1 MKRIA
6 LAVAVLALMLTAAL
20 PVLATP
26 PDDNVCTA
34 LDSGKI
40 DTTGDPMT
48 VTITADPGYLITGF
62 CVKAG
67 SVIQGDGPVY
77 IAVDPPRKTVT
88 FDYKGGAKAI
98 SHFSWSQSPEEVTTT
113 TTTTTTVP
121 DTTTTTT
128 TEPTT
133 TTTTLPVT
141 TTTTVPVTTTT
152 LGTTTTTT
160 LPVTTTTAAV
170 TTTTAGDTTT
180 TAGETTTSMTELPM
194 TGGPGDWAGWAFAGF
209 ALLVAGAFAL
219 RGGKALS

>member
-6 LAVAVLALMLTAAL
+6 LAAAAIAVMLTAAL

-67 SVIQGDGPVY
+67 SVLQGDGPVY
-77 IAVDPPRKTVT
+77 IAVDPPQKTVT

-98 SHFSWSQSPEEVTTT
+98 SHFSWSQAPEEVTTT
-113 TTTTTTVP
+113 TTSSTTTTSP
-121 DTTTTTT
+121 TTTTTAPTTTTTEATTTTTT
-128 TEPTT
+128 SPT
-133 TTTTLPVT
+133 
-141 TTTTVPVTTTT
+141 TTTT
-152 LGTTTTTT
+152 LGTTTTTD
-160 LPVTTTTAAV
+160 PTTTTTQPA
-170 TTTTAGDTTT
+170 TTT
-180 TAGETTTSMTELPM
+180 TAGETTTTDSVPTTLPM
-194 TGGPGDWAGWAFAGF
+194 TGGPGDWAGLAIAGF
-209 ALLVAGAFAL
+209 ALLIGGLFLLRRTAL
-219 RGGKALS
+219 G